1 MYCFILFTFLAS
13 SLYLV
18 HQIMVCTMAMCRR
31 RRKQVII
38 MRGLPGAGKTTKIN
52 KLCYFKN
59 IKKPDY
65 RICSA
70 DNYFFKNK
78 SREYLFNPRELPR
91 AHQECLNR
99 FIHSLDCKI
108 PYIFVDNV
116 NAQYWEYENYISL
129 ARGAGYQVMILEVDC
144 PSENYVEY
152 FKVRATKTIP
162 LTTCQSYYNRWEND
176 KLAKVIIPYEGE
188 YLGDSLPFPKRMK
201 NQLDIE
207 LDQLHKRNI
216 MMTKTGLKI

>member
-13 SLYLV
+13 SLYLL
-18 HQIMVCTMAMCRR
+18 HQIMVCTKAMCRR
-31 RRKQVII
+31 RQKRVII
-38 MRGLPGAGKTTKIN
+38 MRGLPGAGKTTQIN

-78 SREYLFNPRELPR
+78 KREYLFNPRELPR

-116 NAQYWEYENYISL
+116 NAQYWEYENYLSL
-129 ARGAGYQVMILEVDC
+129 AKRAGYQVMILEVDC

-152 FKVRATKTIP
+152 FKDRASKAVP
-162 LTTCQSYYNRWEND
+162 LTTCQSYYNRWEDNR
-176 KLAKVIIPYEGE
+176 LSKVVIPYDGDC
-188 YLGDSLPFPKRMK
+188 LGDSLPYPKRTK
-201 NQLDIE
+201 DQLDTE
-207 LDQLHKRNI
+207 LDQLHQRNK
-216 MMTKTGLKI
+216 MMTKTEH